1 MSTTV
6 TKIRK
11 IGNSKGI
18 LFPKAILDEGG
29 IIDTVKITV
38 KNRVIMI
45 TPGDKK
51 PKKSWSD
58 FKRVKRESSDFVIN
72 SFDSGEW
79 AW

>member
-51 PKKSWSD
+51 TKKSWAD
-58 FKRVKRESSDFVIN
+58 FKRVKRESVDFVTN
-72 SFDSGEW
+72 SFDDKEW